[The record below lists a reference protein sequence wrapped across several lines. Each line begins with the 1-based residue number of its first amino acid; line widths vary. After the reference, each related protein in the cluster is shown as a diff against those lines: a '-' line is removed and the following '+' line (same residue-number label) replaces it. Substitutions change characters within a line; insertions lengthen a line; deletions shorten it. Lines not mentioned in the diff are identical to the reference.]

1 MAKGTTVRMW
11 RRTLT
16 VMIVM
21 AVAFGIVIFN
31 LVRLQ
36 LVDGEELKR
45 AAIDQSLQPTTLSAE
60 RGTIYDCNGPKR
72 QRLDGGPGTG
82 LHRRRG

>member
-1 MAKGTTVRMW
+1 MW

-21 AVAFGIVIFN
+21 AIAFGIVIFN

-36 LVDGEELKR
+36 LVDGK
-45 AAIDQSLQPTTLSAE
+45 S
-60 RGTIYDCNGPKR
+60 
-72 QRLDGGPGTG
+72 
-82 LHRRRG
+82 

>member
-21 AVAFGIVIFN
+21 AIAFGIVIFN
-31 LVRLQ
+31 LIRLQ

-60 RGTIYDCNGPKR
+60 RGHH
-72 QRLDGGPGTG
+72 L
-82 LHRRRG
+82 